1 MKMKLLAYTAAL
13 AVCPLFADNV
23 LHPGTPVLDRPTLTV
38 LGIQLP
44 ISGDDNFSASVAVR
58 YRPTGTTAWSQGLPL
73 FRVHPENT
81 VLYNVMPQFAGS
93 IFNLQPGT
101 SYDIALD
108 ITDVNGHVSQ
118 TLTLTGATRQ
128 VPSDPAPLRVVNVTD
143 VPSLKAALGSA
154 QAGDLIQ
161 IANGN
166 YQGSFFGIQA
176 SGTPQN
182 PIVIRGASE
191 ENTVLDGGNCTPCNV
206 LEVYGSY
213 VHVEQLSLRN
223 AERAL
228 RFQGIGSTANVVRYV
243 HISNTSLGIGSQAN
257 QTDYYIADNILEGV
271 LAWPHVYA
279 DDQGL
284 YASNDGIN
292 VQGNGHVVAHNT
304 ISGYGDAMK
313 TSQQGDRADDFYG
326 NDILWT
332 YDNGIEL
339 DASEGNTRCF
349 RNRFTNA
356 WDTLSVQP
364 ILGGPAYL
372 FRNIV
377 VNAADEQMKFHA
389 VNTTPPQEPNGV
401 LAYHNTFVS
410 PNGDLYLCTP
420 NTSHHFWIENNL
432 FVGPPSLVNK
442 AVMWCGPVDDGHFD
456 YDGYWPDGPMSWNLP
471 VPGGYAFFNW
481 PNFAAV
487 QAGGLETH
495 GLILNGQIFA
505 NGLVGMPTY
514 TNRLSPQDVSLAYG
528 SPALDRGLI
537 LPNINDGYT
546 GAGPDLGALES
557 GCPQPSYG
565 PRPAGVDET
574 NEPIGCASS
583 SQPPPAPAPV
593 SISISPTSVT
603 LTASQSQTFT
613 ASVNGGGDAS
623 VSWSIA
629 PAGVGTFSDG
639 VYTAPGSITASQTI
653 SITATSHADATKS
666 ATASVTLQPPPPAP
680 VSISISPT
688 SATLTAGQSQT
699 FTASV
704 SGGSDASVTWSV
716 APAGIG
722 TFSNGVYTAPSSVT
736 ASQTITITA
745 TSNADAT
752 KSAAANVTL
761 QPTPAP
767 TPDGPPGNVS
777 LGISPGFSSLGAGQ
791 SLQFTATVTGSSN
804 TAVRWSI
811 SPPSGQISSNG
822 LYTAPS
828 SVASVGRYHH
838 RDEPR

>member
-1 MKMKLLAYTAAL
+1 MAAL
-13 AVCPLFADNV
+13 LVCPVFADNV

-38 LGIQLP
+38 LGVQLP
-44 ISGDDNFSASVAVR
+44 ISGDDNFNATVAVR
-58 YRPTGTTAWSQGLPL
+58 YRPSGTTAWIQGLPL

-81 VLYNVMPQFAGS
+81 VLYTVMPQFAGS

-118 TLTLTGATRQ
+118 TLTLSGTTRP
-128 VPSDPAPLRVVNVTD
+128 VPSDPAPLRVVNVTN
-143 VPSLKAALGSA
+143 VASLEAALSSA

-161 IANGN
+161 IADGT
-166 YQGSFFGIQA
+166 YQGSFFGLQA

-191 ENTVLDGGNCTPCNV
+191 ENTVLDGGGCTPCNV

-213 VHVEQLSLRN
+213 VHVERLSLRN
-223 AERAL
+223 AERGL
-228 RFQGIGSTANVVRYV
+228 RFQGNGATANVVRYV
-243 HISNTSLGIGSQAN
+243 HISNTSLGIGSQPN
-257 QTDYYIADNILEGV
+257 ETDFYIADNILEGV
-271 LAWPHVYA
+271 LVWPHVYA
-279 DDQGL
+279 DDNGQ
-284 YASNDGIN
+284 YANNDGIN
-292 VQGNGHVVAHNT
+292 MQGNGHVVAHNT

-313 TSQQGDRADDFYG
+313 TSQNGDRADDFYG

-377 VNAADEQMKFHA
+377 VNSADEQMKFHA

-410 PNGDLYLCTP
+410 AKGDLYLCTS
-420 NTSHHFWIENNL
+420 NASHHFWIENNI
-432 FVGPPSLVNK
+432 FVGPPTPANK
-442 AVMWCGPVDDGHFD
+442 AVMWCGGVDDGHFD
-456 YDGYWPDGPMSWNLP
+456 YDGYWPDGPMSFNLA
-471 VPGGYAFFNW
+471 VPGGYAFSNW

-514 TNRLSPQDVSLAYG
+514 TNLLPPQDVTLAYG
-528 SPALDRGLI
+528 SPALDRGLV

-546 GAGPDLGALES
+546 GAAPDLGALES
-557 GCPQPSYG
+557 GCPQPTYG

-583 SQPPPAPAPV
+583 SQPPGAAGLDFHLDLSNV
-593 SISISPTSVT
+593 
-603 LTASQSQTFT
+603 
-613 ASVNGGGDAS
+613 GDARS
-623 VSWSIA
+623 RPIA
-629 PAGVGTFSDG
+629 NIHCLRQRRGGYERQLVRSSGRRRNFFKRRLHRSQRHYRFPNNRRHGYQQCRSHQIGNGHHHIAGIRPRSAAVRERLGGHLARLYVPWGGPKPAVQRGRYRIEQHRGEVVDRAPQRPDFLQWPVHRALQRGFQSDRHGDRDESRQWRGVRKH
-639 VYTAPGSITASQTI
+639 GSAAESRRRRRHHAFPACRKFAGGREPDLH
-653 SITATSHADATKS
+653 SHSHANFQHRRQLVLCARGRAT
-666 ATASVTLQPPPPAP
+666 Q
-680 VSISISPT
+680 
-688 SATLTAGQSQT
+688 
-699 FTASV
+699 
-704 SGGSDASVTWSV
+704 
-716 APAGIG
+716 
-722 TFSNGVYTAPSSVT
+722 
-736 ASQTITITA
+736 
-745 TSNADAT
+745 
-752 KSAAANVTL
+752 
-761 QPTPAP
+761 
-767 TPDGPPGNVS
+767 
-777 LGISPGFSSLGAGQ
+777 
-791 SLQFTATVTGSSN
+791 
-804 TAVRWSI
+804 
-811 SPPSGQISSNG
+811 
-822 LYTAPS
+822 
-828 SVASVGRYHH
+828 
-838 RDEPR
+838 